1 MNIIHRDL
9 NSHNCLVREVSS
21 LGREGTVGAPP
32 IMLLDM
38 RGGRGAGGVCHERG
52 LHREWPTVATACTR
66 LHQWLWARRRAAVLL
81 KEALLWGHTP
91 KWGAGG
97 AGSPGSKGQ

>member
-21 LGREGTVGAPP
+21 LGREG
-32 IMLLDM
+32 M
-38 RGGRGAGGVCHERG
+38 GGQGVCHERG

-66 LHQWLWARRRAAVLL
+66 LHQWLWARRRAGVLL